1 VAVSKKLLIS
11 DANIIIDI
19 VAGELVDGM
28 FALEYEFGVP
38 DLLYAEELEQQHSDI
53 VDKGLLVI
61 GLASESILAANNLF
75 EQNNQLKVSV
85 NDCIA
90 LSLAQQE
97 SCSLLTGDARLKQ
110 LAIVEGIQ
118 VRGTLWLVE
127 QMIMANCVT
136 IEQAEI
142 AYVKMR
148 NDGSRLP
155 KADIKKQ
162 IKKFQNK

>member
-1 VAVSKKLLIS
+1 
-11 DANIIIDI
+11 
-19 VAGELVDGM
+19 M
-28 FALEYEFGVP
+28 FALEYEFAVP

-61 GLASESILAANNLF
+61 GLTSESILAANNLF

-110 LAIVEGIQ
+110 LAIIEGVP

-127 QMIMANCVT
+127 KMIMANGVT
-136 IEQAEI
+136 IEQAEV
-142 AYVKMR
+142 AYAKMR

-155 KADIKKQ
+155 EANIKKQ
-162 IKKFQNK
+162 IEKFKNK

>member
-1 VAVSKKLLIS
+1 MSKKLLIS

-28 FALEYEFGVP
+28 FALEYEFAVP

-61 GLASESILAANNLF
+61 GLTSESISAANNLF

-110 LAIVEGIQ
+110 LAIVEGVP

-127 QMIMANCVT
+127 QMIIANCVT
-136 IEQAEI
+136 IEQVEV
-142 AYVKMR
+142 AYVKMQD
-148 NDGSRLP
+148 DGSRLP
-155 KADIKKQ
+155 EADIKKQ
-162 IKKFQNK
+162 IEKFQNK